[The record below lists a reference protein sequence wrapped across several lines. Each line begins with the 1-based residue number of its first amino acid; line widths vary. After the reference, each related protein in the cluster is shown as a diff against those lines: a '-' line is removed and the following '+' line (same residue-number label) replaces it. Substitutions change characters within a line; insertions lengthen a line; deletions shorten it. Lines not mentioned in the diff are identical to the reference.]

1 MEERRIKPITLTDE
15 ESGEVYTLEFNR
27 KTIVMAENAGFDVSR
42 MSQKPM
48 SSLMLLWYYS
58 FIMHHPTMTKEK
70 ASKLYDELGDVPDG
84 LVERLI
90 ELYNAGATTLSAKN
104 PKATVVL

>member
-1 MEERRIKPITLTDE
+1 MEETRIKPITLTE
-15 ESGEVYTLEFNR
+15 EDSGEVYTLEFNR
-27 KTIVMAENAGFDVSR
+27 KTIVMAENAGFDVTR
-42 MSQKPM
+42 MDQKPM
-48 SSLMLLWYYS
+48 TSTMLLWYYS

-70 ASKLYDELGDVPDG
+70 ASKLYDELGEMPEG
-84 LVERLI
+84 LIERLL